1 MSDPGQLTIGGA
13 VISRDPPLRWPV
25 VVALFTALAM
35 TVVAIR
41 EIVMVAAERGGLKRR
56 QDDALQGPQLPSLPD
71 WRPMP
76 RT

>member
-1 MSDPGQLTIGGA
+1 
-13 VISRDPPLRWPV
+13 LRWPV

-35 TVVAIR
+35 AVVAIR
-41 EIVMVAAERGGLKRR
+41 EIALIAAERGGLMRR
-56 QDDALQGPQLPSLPD
+56 RDESVQGPQLPSMPD